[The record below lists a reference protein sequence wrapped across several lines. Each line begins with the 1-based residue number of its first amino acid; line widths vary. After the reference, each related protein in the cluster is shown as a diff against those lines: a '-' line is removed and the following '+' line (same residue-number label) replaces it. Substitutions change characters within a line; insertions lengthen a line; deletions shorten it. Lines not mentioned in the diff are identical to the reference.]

1 MLRAATARVSR
12 GGSAALERQLA
23 SRHLGGGRRAASRV
37 FPGVAVRCRHRE
49 IAVVAR
55 ASSSTPPPPLALGT
69 VGFIGAGSMAEA
81 MARGFAESGAVS
93 PSSMR
98 VSRSSDAA
106 RAARWTNLGV
116 EALASNGDVARVSDV
131 VVLAVKPHV
140 LPGVLTEIASHVSP
154 ETLLLSVAAGVS
166 TSFIER
172 AVSDARGGGGSRDDD
187 RRVRSGYTGPRTT
200 TFAW

>member
-1 MLRAATARVSR
+1 
-12 GGSAALERQLA
+12 
-23 SRHLGGGRRAASRV
+23 
-37 FPGVAVRCRHRE
+37 
-49 IAVVAR
+49 
-55 ASSSTPPPPLALGT
+55 
-69 VGFIGAGSMAEA
+69 

-140 LPGVLTEIASHVSP
+140 LPGVLDRDRVPRLAGDVALVRRRGREHV
-154 ETLLLSVAAGVS
+154 VH
-166 TSFIER
+166 R
-172 AVSDARGGGGSRDDD
+172 ARGVGREG
-187 RRVRSGYTGPRTT
+187 RRGIEG
-200 TFAW
+200 